1 MLRLPSW
8 MNLDGKIEPV
18 DIFSSIGM
26 VYLPICALVGTS
38 NLKGTGAKPIEDTS
52 TLFGLNVTLTFE

>member
-1 MLRLPSW
+1 

-26 VYLPICALVGTS
+26 VYLPICALLGTS

-52 TLFGLNVTLTFE
+52 SLFGLNITLTFE